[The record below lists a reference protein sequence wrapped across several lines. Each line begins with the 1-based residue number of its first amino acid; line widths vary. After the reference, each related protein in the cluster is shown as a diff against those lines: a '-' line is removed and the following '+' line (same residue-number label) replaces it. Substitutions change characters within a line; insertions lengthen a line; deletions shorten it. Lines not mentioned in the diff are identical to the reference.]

1 MVLYKCS
8 KDKQKEKGEIS
19 MLAEKIRQAVI
30 EESQKNMFTLKD
42 LQKLYKKVLVFDK
55 LDDLVK
61 HLQDV
66 AQENINNFEKNLKRT
81 PMNKEIRKEIM
92 ASWLYEEK
100 QNGGVLDVLGKDKVT
115 SKYFVAVSDISEPE
129 KHFYLAEDYI
139 WTTDSKQEQIARAVR
154 AEVNES
160 IYRWRREFA
169 FLVLRKEDI
178 ESAINTLKLEQTQGL
193 KNVQNNHEYKKI
205 SRFDSESQLIDYLSQ
220 KDQQVVEK
228 YDLGYRLTDD
238 YFIEKMDHAIYLAER

>member
-1 MVLYKCS
+1 
-8 KDKQKEKGEIS
+8 
-19 MLAEKIRQAVI
+19 MLAEKIRRAVI

-42 LQKLYKKVLVFDK
+42 LQKSYKKVHVFNK

-66 AQENINNFEKNLKRT
+66 AQENINNDEKNVKQL
-81 PMNKEIRKEIM
+81 PMHKELME
-92 ASWLYEEK
+92 SLLYEDK
-100 QNGGVLDVLGKDKVT
+100 QNGGVLENDKIR
-115 SKYFVAVSDISEPE
+115 SKYLVAESDISEPE

-139 WTTDSKQEQIARAVR
+139 WVTDSKQEQIARAVR
-154 AEVNES
+154 TEVNES
-160 IYRWRREFA
+160 IYRWRRAFA
-169 FLVLRKEDI
+169 LLVLRKEDI

-228 YDLGYRLTDD
+228 SDLGYRLTDD
-238 YFIEKMDHAIYLAER
+238 FYVEKMDHAIYLAER

>member
-1 MVLYKCS
+1 
-8 KDKQKEKGEIS
+8 

-42 LQKLYKKVLVFDK
+42 LRKSYKKVLVFDK

-61 HLQDV
+61 YLQDV
-66 AQENINNFEKNLKRT
+66 AQENINNFEKNVKRL
-81 PMNKEIRKEIM
+81 PMHKEIM
-92 ASWLYEEK
+92 ESLLYEEK
-100 QNGGVLDVLGKDKVT
+100 QNGGVLDVLGKDKVH
-115 SKYFVAVSDISEPE
+115 SKYLVAVSDISEPE

-154 AEVNES
+154 AEVNEN
-160 IYRWRREFA
+160 IYRWRRKFA
-169 FLVLRKEDI
+169 SLVLRKKDI
-178 ESAINTLKLEQTQGL
+178 ESAINALKLEQIYQLEQTQGF
-193 KNVQNNHEYKKI
+193 EYKKI

-228 YDLGYRLTDD
+228 YDLDYRLTDD
-238 YFIEKMDHAIYLAER
+238 FYIEKMDHAIYLAER

>member
-1 MVLYKCS
+1 
-8 KDKQKEKGEIS
+8 
-19 MLAEKIRQAVI
+19 MLAEKIRQAVMADA
-30 EESQKNMFTLKD
+30 QKNMFTLKD
-42 LQKLYKKVLVFDK
+42 LQKAYKKVLVFDK

-61 HLQDV
+61 HLQNI
-66 AQENINNFEKNLKRT
+66 AQENIKNA
-81 PMNKEIRKEIM
+81 KENINLLPISKKFKESLI
-92 ASWLYEEK
+92 YDDE
-100 QNGGVLDVLGKDKVT
+100 QGGGVLINDEISSEYL
-115 SKYFVAVSDISEPE
+115 VAESDISESE

-139 WTTDSKQEQIARAVR
+139 WVTDSKQEQIARAVR
-154 AEVNES
+154 TEVNES
-160 IYRWRREFA
+160 IYRWRRAFA
-169 FLVLRKEDI
+169 LLVLRKEDI

-205 SRFDSESQLIDYLSQ
+205 SRFGSESQLIDYLSQ